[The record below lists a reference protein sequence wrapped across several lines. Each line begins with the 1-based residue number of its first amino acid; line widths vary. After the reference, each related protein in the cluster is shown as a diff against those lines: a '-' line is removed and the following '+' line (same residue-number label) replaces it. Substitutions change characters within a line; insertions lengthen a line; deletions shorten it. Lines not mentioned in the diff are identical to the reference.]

1 MKQKATRL
9 TLALTTLLL
18 LLSFQ
23 ARIASCWSN
32 GGVSADPEHP
42 DYGTHDWI
50 AEHALEWLPLQE
62 KQHILDHKEAY
73 VYGTELPD
81 RPKSSGGMGDSL
93 WNHSVYFH
101 ADGSLQ
107 NDIAAVRAQEEYDSA
122 ACYWQANNAIEAI
135 KHLGAM
141 THYISDVAAYGH
153 VMDYSTDWGNEH
165 NHSNYEG
172 NVTKITTSYDSQFDK
187 YLQFDGNLD
196 SVSAYNATLLLA
208 NDTTFDL
215 DGDLNCTWMDKNYDW
230 NDPAFENRCGES
242 LNLATN
248 MIADVLHAFYIQ
260 VIVPEFPPT
269 LLLPVFMI
277 LASIAVLFTKNKTSR
292 LGVSG
297 IVRSR
302 RRRGG

>member
-1 MKQKATRL
+1 M
-9 TLALTTLLL
+9 
-18 LLSFQ
+18 
-23 ARIASCWSN
+23 
-32 GGVSADPEHP
+32 
-42 DYGTHDWI
+42 
-50 AEHALEWLPLQE
+50 
-62 KQHILDHKEAY
+62 
-73 VYGTELPD
+73 YGTELPD

-107 NDIAAVRAQEEYDSA
+107 NDIAAVRAQEEYDFA
-122 ACYWQANNAIEAI
+122 ACFWQANNATEAI

-172 NVTKITTSYDSQFDK
+172 NVTKITTSYNSQFDK

-196 SVSAYNATLLLA
+196 IVSAYNATLLLA

-215 DGDLNCTWMDKNYDW
+215 DGDLNCTWMDQNYNWSDLV
-230 NDPAFENRCGES
+230 FENRCGES
-242 LNLATN
+242 LNLAAN

-277 LASIAVLFTKNKTSR
+277 LASIAVLFTKNRTSK

-302 RRRGG
+302 RHHGG